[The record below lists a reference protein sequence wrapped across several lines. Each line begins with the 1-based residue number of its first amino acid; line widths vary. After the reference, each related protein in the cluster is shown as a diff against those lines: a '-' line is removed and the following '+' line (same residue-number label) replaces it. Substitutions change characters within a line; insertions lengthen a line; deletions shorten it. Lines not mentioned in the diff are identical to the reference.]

1 MLQQTLS
8 LIKEA
13 GIVLEEEQNED
24 DDDRPPS
31 DFRAIPGI

>member
-1 MLQQTLS
+1 MQQQTLS